1 MTVYIALD
9 FSKQKILF
17 ASESRPELNRI
28 LLEEQAKTKIG
39 QAVWLGKMTEETFL
53 QISNRMLALMMRFR
67 TSFSSLVKYHHRSI
81 FIYGYTL

>member
-28 LLEEQAKTKIG
+28 LLEAQAKTSNG

-53 QISNRMLALMMRFR
+53 QISNRMLKQHETFSVAAKALGVR
-67 TSFSSLVKYHHRSI
+67 
-81 FIYGYTL
+81 YGL

>member
-9 FSKQKILF
+9 FGKQKILF

-28 LLEEQAKTKIG
+28 LLEEQVKTKIG

-53 QISNRMLALMMRFR
+53 QISNRMFEKHETFSVAAKALG
-67 TSFSSLVKYHHRSI
+67 VV
-81 FIYGYTL
+81 YGL

>member
-9 FSKQKILF
+9 FSKKKILF

-53 QISNRMLALMMRFR
+53 HISNRMLEKHETFSVAAKALG
-67 TSFSSLVKYHHRSI
+67 VV
-81 FIYGYTL
+81 YGL

>member
-28 LLEEQAKTKIG
+28 LLEAQAKTSNG

-53 QISNRMLALMMRFR
+53 QISNRILKQHETWRCCQDYGQV
-67 TSFSSLVKYHHRSI
+67 FSTPQ
-81 FIYGYTL
+81 GA